1 MSNSQNN
8 HDYKEINLSNT
19 HVPDKVYAYSL
30 QVRHA
35 LYELLDCSGNDTVS
49 IEVLEDV
56 AIEREDGT
64 TDAVQLKSVLS
75 KNNPLTDRSPDFWK
89 TLFNW
94 LTAVKDNELQTEN
107 TTFKLF
113 VAANRKGNISSLYHE
128 AKSSREAE
136 QVWGTSRLEFYD
148 DQGNELELGSKYS
161 LYIRHFFSYENKAN
175 AIKIIEKFKVQ
186 TIETTHTAFI
196 FNSFC
201 QKATIHDDIMENVF
215 DAMLGWID
223 RKTAEQIETGKAM
236 AITYKEY
243 KAQLVA
249 ITRHF
254 NQNLS
259 LRELA
264 PPPTDQQ
271 IQFEYNAFRRYID
284 QLNLVECDYDE
295 KLEAISDYLRAS
307 TNRTLWARRGDISE
321 ISILEFQNDL
331 IKKWKTKK
339 NIISL
344 TSTNLSAE
352 SQGKLLYL
360 QCKDDAISIDNL
372 AAPSFFTP
380 GCYHSLSDILK
391 VGWHPTYNQLLKT
404 GSENHEPTE

>member
-8 HDYKEINLSNT
+8 NEEKEINLSNT

-30 QVRHA
+30 QVRHV
-35 LYELLDCSGNDTVS
+35 LYELLSCSGNDVVS

-64 TDAVQLKSVLS
+64 TDAIQLKSVLS
-75 KNNPLTDRSPDFWK
+75 KNNPLTDRSADFWK

-94 LTAVKDNELQTEN
+94 LIAVKDKELQTEN

-113 VAANRKGNISSLYHE
+113 VAANRKGNISSLYHDANTLE
-128 AKSSREAE
+128 DAE
-136 QVWGTSRLEFYD
+136 DIWETSRREFYD
-148 DQGNELELGSKYS
+148 AQGNELELGSKYS
-161 LYIRHFFSYENKAN
+161 LYVRHFFSAENKSFAT
-175 AIKIIEKFKVQ
+175 KIIEKFKVQ

-215 DAMLGWID
+215 DSMLGWID
-223 RKTAEQIETGKAM
+223 RKTAEQIEAGKAM

-264 PPPTDQQ
+264 PRPTDQQ
-271 IQFEYNAFRRYID
+271 IQHEYNAFRRYID

-307 TNRTLWARRGDISE
+307 TNRTLWAKRGDISE
-321 ISILEFQNDL
+321 VSILNFQEDL

-339 NIISL
+339 NIINL
-344 TSTNLSAE
+344 TSTNLTAE
-352 SQGKLLYL
+352 GQGKLLYL
-360 QCKDDAISIDNL
+360 QCKDDSISIDNL

-391 VGWHPTYNQLLKT
+391 IGWHPTYNQLLKT
-404 GSENHEPTE
+404 GSENNESAE